1 MHAAHLS
8 KIKIMLNIGPIPIE
22 SSCILAPLA
31 GVSDLPFRLINRRFG
46 CEFAFTEM
54 VSARALIYENKTTL
68 HKMLATEPL
77 DRPLGI
83 QLLGS
88 NPDII
93 QKALDKLHA
102 YQFDVID
109 FNAACPVAKVTNKG
123 EGAHLL
129 REPKKLEAL
138 MKLLVRT
145 TAVPVTLK
153 IRSGWDTAS
162 VNARDI
168 ALRAEDAGISALCI
182 HGRTKDQGYQGVVDY
197 AVIRTVKESLR
208 IPVIASGDAV
218 SPLLIKKMF
227 DETGCDGVAIAR
239 GALGNPWIF
248 RDTLAFLQ
256 SGTFVPRPA
265 MNEIADTM
273 DSHLNLMVNF
283 HGDLMG
289 TLIFRKF
296 FGWYCRGIH
305 GIKELK
311 TRAFGSK
318 TRKQMIE
325 IINEVRERYWDP
337 GMPNGVR
344 CEMPISGYRVC

>member
-1 MHAAHLS
+1 
-8 KIKIMLNIGPIPIE
+8 MLKIGPITIN

-54 VSARALIYENKTTL
+54 VSTRALIYENKTTL

-109 FNAACPVAKVTNKG
+109 FNAACPVAKVTAKG
-123 EGAHLL
+123 DGAWLL
-129 REPKKLEAL
+129 KEPQKLETL
-138 MKLLVRT
+138 IKLLVRT
-145 TAVPVTLK
+145 AAVPVTLK
-153 IRSGWDTAS
+153 IRSGWDTNS

-168 ALRAEDAGISALCI
+168 AQRAEDAGISALCI
-182 HGRTKDQGYQGVVDY
+182 HGRTQQQGYNGPVDY
-197 AVIRTVKESLR
+197 TIIRTIKESLR
-208 IPVIASGDAV
+208 IPVIASGDNF
-218 SPLLIKKMF
+218 SPVFIKKMF

-248 RDTLAFLQ
+248 RDTPAFLQ
-256 SGTFVPRPA
+256 SGTFVQRPA

-283 HGDLMG
+283 HGDHMG
-289 TLIFRKF
+289 ILIFRKF

-305 GIKELK
+305 GIRDLK
-311 TRAFGSK
+311 TKAFCSK
-318 TRKQMIE
+318 TREQMIE
-325 IINEVRERYWDP
+325 IINEVRQMYWDP
-337 GMPNGVR
+337 GLL
-344 CEMPISGYRVC
+344 ETSKAYR